1 MTCQPRF
8 RYCSAITKPS
18 PREAPIKRRLGEPRD
33 CSCHINLITLA
44 RRSSSC
50 RQRKRRARRCSR
62 LLRLRRPVGASPE
75 SKVRWLLFSRHLMRR
90 GLLYFL
96 RSAYQIQSTM
106 DVAVGSVICVLGVEG
121 ASIALLPA
129 ISQQCQA
136 ASYADLDNMIHS
148 RPTVKR
154 RTRETVWM
162 RLSSANRAGDIA

>member
-1 MTCQPRF
+1 
-8 RYCSAITKPS
+8 
-18 PREAPIKRRLGEPRD
+18 
-33 CSCHINLITLA
+33 
-44 RRSSSC
+44 
-50 RQRKRRARRCSR
+50 
-62 LLRLRRPVGASPE
+62 
-75 SKVRWLLFSRHLMRR
+75 MRR

-129 ISQQCQA
+129 ISQQCQG

-148 RPTVKR
+148 RPRVKR

-162 RLSSANRAGDIA
+162 RLSSVNRAGDIA